1 MRLIP
6 QKGAVMV
13 ETAII
18 LPVFLMILYGI
29 FQFALLTHQ
38 YLILNNAAITGANTF
53 SAARGSSTPY
63 CDAVGSGGSTSCAI
77 CSPSNCLNQILPA
90 IAILSAG
97 MINTT
102 NVTVTIKVGPVGG
115 SGVACATDASCLLL
129 LQPTGTYN
137 APLNTVAAVT
147 IQYNIKVAIYIP
159 AFNLSAFN
167 CGATGTIIRST
178 TCSYTSP
185 TAYALVQ

>member
-38 YLILNNAAITGANTF
+38 YLILNNAGIIGANTF
-53 SAARGSSTPY
+53 SAARGSQTPY

-77 CSPSNCLNQILPA
+77 CTSNCVNQILPA
-90 IAILSAG
+90 IAIFSAG
-97 MINTT
+97 MINTN
-102 NVTVTIKVGPVGG
+102 NVTVTIKVGPVGS
-115 SGVACATDASCLLL
+115 SGVACATDASCQLL

-147 IQYNIKVAIYIP
+147 IQYSIKPAIYIP